1 MVAGAFYYPTQD
13 KLFCPS
19 PQSDSGIIK
28 KINLDSSLLADID
41 KELQVPKEWIG
52 QAKKNGK
59 LRIRSTP
66 ARPGKL
72 KALI

>member
-1 MVAGAFYYPTQD
+1 MVAGAYYYPTQN

-28 KINLDSSLLADID
+28 KINLDPSLLADID
-41 KELQVPKEWIG
+41 KELQVTKEWNG

-66 ARPGKL
+66 TRPGEL
-72 KALI
+72 KTLI